1 MKNLAGILSILRS
14 SVTDHEEDLLI
25 RRLMLKWVVI
35 TCVCNKSAAVRRMK
49 RIVTR
54 CESPMS
60 FTICE
65 TCAPKTTAATC
76 TARPRSQRMHSK
88 DWRTRLSRQLGTV
101 GFADVTK
108 KWLVW

>member
-1 MKNLAGILSILRS
+1 MKNLAGILSILINFAEARS
-14 SVTDHEEDLLI
+14 SVTDHEGDLLI

-35 TCVCNKSAAVRRMK
+35 TCVYNKSAALRRMK

-65 TCAPKTTAATC
+65 TCAPKITTATC
-76 TARPRSQRMHSK
+76 TAHPRSQQIHSS
-88 DWRTRLSRQLGTV
+88 TGEPGYPGS
-101 GFADVTK
+101 
-108 KWLVW
+108 